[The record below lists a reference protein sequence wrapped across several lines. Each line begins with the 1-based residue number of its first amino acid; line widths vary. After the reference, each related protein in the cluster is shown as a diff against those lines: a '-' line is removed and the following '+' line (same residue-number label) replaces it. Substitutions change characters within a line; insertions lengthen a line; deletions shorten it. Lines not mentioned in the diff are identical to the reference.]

1 MIGELR
7 RQRLMRA
14 IILGDHQEAAR
25 VLVEP
30 VHDARPPHAADAR
43 QAVAAM
49 GDERVDERAAR
60 MPRRRM
66 HDEPGR
72 LVDHDE
78 VVVLVDDRERN
89 RLRLRLGRHDRR
101 HDERDARARARLERR
116 IAHNGIVDGD
126 APVADQRLQAAAR
139 QVGEGARQDA
149 VEPLRRA
156 ILRHDEFAPVA
167 SGRRNG
173 GLRCRSGSWCRRSF
187 RRQAGFWRG
196 ALRRAHLLRWE
207 VMVRA
212 GLEAAMRLVYERAL
226 RSLRLAV

>member
-7 RQRLMRA
+7 RQRPVRA

-30 VHDARPPHAADAR
+30 VHDARPPDAADAR

-66 HDEPGR
+66 HDEPCR

-78 VVVLVDDRERN
+78 VVVLVDDRERD
-89 RLRLRLGRHDRR
+89 RLRLRLGRRRRR
-101 HDERDARARARLERR
+101 HDERDARPGARLERR
-116 IAHNGIVDGD
+116 IAHDSIIDGD

-139 QVGEGARQDA
+139 EVGKGARQDA
-149 VEPLRRA
+149 VKPVGRA
-156 ILRHDEFAPVA
+156 ILRHDEFAPATPRPAGTAA
-167 SGRRNG
+167 SGAGASADG
-173 GLRCRSGSWCRRSF
+173 GAASGARPSC
-187 RRQAGFWRG
+187 G
-196 ALRRAHLLRWE
+196 AARVDE
-207 VMVRA
+207 VIWFGGR
-212 GLEAAMRLVYERAL
+212 
-226 RSLRLAV
+226 

>member
-1 MIGELR
+1 
-7 RQRLMRA
+7 
-14 IILGDHQEAAR
+14 
-25 VLVEP
+25 
-30 VHDARPPHAADAR
+30 
-43 QAVAAM
+43 M

-78 VVVLVDDRERN
+78 VVVLVDDRERD
-89 RLRLRLGRHDRR
+89 RLRLRLGRHRRR

-116 IAHNGIVDGD
+116 IAHDGVVDGD

-156 ILRHDEFAPVA
+156 IVRDDEIAPVA

-173 GLRCRSGSWCRRSF
+173 GLRRRSGSRCRRGF

-196 ALRRAHLLRWE
+196 ALRRAHRLRWE

-226 RSLRLAV
+226 TLPSSSGLGRRPLTAKTGVRFP